1 VHPKTIA
8 GLMDVVFRIIE
19 RQGKCVIANHNLHS
33 LYLFHN
39 QPKFRAFYRDAACP
53 HIEGMPIVVLRACTA
68 IALRGREERA
78 PRLDQSPGPP
88 NGKPSDSQTWFDP
101 QTFLVQHS
109 QQTGKSKA
117 IAICGRWRLAGPC
130 PGFAR
135 CVHDGASNQQRR
147 GCRRRWDIQHVQH
160 PDRGNNLKVVRQ

>member
-1 VHPKTIA
+1 MTQINYLCEA
-8 GLMDVVFRIIE
+8 LGGRALANAVFSCLGYQLSGSRFGRNWE
-19 RQGKCVIANHNLHS
+19 HRQLEV
-33 LYLFHN
+33 
-39 QPKFRAFYRDAACP
+39 AAK
-53 HIEGMPIVVLRACTA
+53 
-68 IALRGREERA
+68 LRGREEPA
-78 PRLDQSPGPP
+78 AIVDQSSGPP
-88 NGKPSDSQTWFDP
+88 NGEPSDSQTWLDP
-101 QTFLVQHS
+101 QAFLVQHS
-109 QQTGKSKA
+109 QQTGKWKA